1 MLVLLIKAINV
12 VLNATLEWCN
22 YCQQRTSSCCQFKS
36 VLKGWGQ
43 NSVKQSD
50 LCFRPLFLGDPNVE
64 LLDRDQV
71 LHIKSA
77 RRVDKGR
84 YQCSATNTAGK
95 QVKEVRLVVH
105 GKFMGCLI
113 PEDPLVLLLQFLFD
127 WSYSDK
133 CKLSF

>member
-1 MLVLLIKAINV
+1 MGTLVINAINLVLNV
-12 VLNATLEWCN
+12 TLEWHNC
-22 YCQQRTSSCCQFKS
+22 CHQRTSSCCQFKLM
-36 VLKGWGQ
+36 LKGWGQ
-43 NSVKQSD
+43 NSVKQNH

-71 LHIKSA
+71 LHIKGA

-105 GKFMGCLI
+105 GKFMECLI
-113 PEDPLVLLLQFLFD
+113 PEDPLF
-127 WSYSDK
+127 YS
-133 CKLSF
+133 